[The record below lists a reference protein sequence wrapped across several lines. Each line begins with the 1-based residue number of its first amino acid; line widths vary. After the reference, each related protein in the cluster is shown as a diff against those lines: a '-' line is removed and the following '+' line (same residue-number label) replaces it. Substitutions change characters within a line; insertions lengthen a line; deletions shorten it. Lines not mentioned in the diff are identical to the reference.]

1 MQPLLVILFFNES
14 PKIFLANTLQIDVY
28 YIKLLRCS
36 ENLLFIS
43 LNKPYKAISW
53 QTLSSWVK
61 EGFFECGLDSVFSVH
76 SARHASSSAARRSG
90 VDLDIIW
97 KTYDWPIE
105 FQTFPKDGRKIVL
118 NKRDYELAIWN
129 N

>member
-43 LNKPYKAISW
+43 LNKPYKAIS
-53 QTLSSWVK
+53 
-61 EGFFECGLDSVFSVH
+61 
-76 SARHASSSAARRSG
+76 
-90 VDLDIIW
+90 
-97 KTYDWPIE
+97 
-105 FQTFPKDGRKIVL
+105 
-118 NKRDYELAIWN
+118 
-129 N
+129 